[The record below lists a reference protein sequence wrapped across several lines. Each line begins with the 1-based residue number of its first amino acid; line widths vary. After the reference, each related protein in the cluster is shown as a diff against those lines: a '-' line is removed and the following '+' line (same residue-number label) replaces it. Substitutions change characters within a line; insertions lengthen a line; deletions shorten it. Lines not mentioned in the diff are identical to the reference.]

1 MRLHPRTLPQR
12 STNLNLFDEFGNPVS
27 GFGAAGAP
35 PAPSIDGWKHLRTGK
50 VRDLYTNDSGEI
62 LLVASDRI
70 SAFDWVLPTTIPNKG
85 AILTQLSLFW
95 FELLADIVPNH
106 IISDDVPVSVAD
118 RAVIVQPLE
127 MFAIECVARGYLT
140 GSGLTEYTT
149 SQAVCGNPLPA
160 GLLDGSQLAASIF
173 TPATKAE
180 IGDHDINIDF
190 DHAAKIVGT
199 GQAAELRD
207 LTIRL
212 YDTAADFAHSRGIIL
227 ADTKFEFGINM
238 AGEITL
244 GDEALTPDSSRFWE
258 SDGWAPGKSQPSF
271 DKQFVRDWLTAS
283 GWDKESTPP
292 ELPAEIVEKTAA
304 RYEQAF
310 ERITGSKF

>member
-1 MRLHPRTLPQR
+1 M
-12 STNLNLFDEFGNPVS
+12 S
-27 GFGAAGAP
+27 GFGVAGPP
-35 PAPSIDGWKHLRTGK
+35 PAPSIKGWTHLRTGK
-50 VRDLYTNDSGEI
+50 VRDLYSNDSGEI

-106 IISDDVPVSVAD
+106 VISDEVPESVAD

-140 GSGLTEYTT
+140 GSGLVEYNTN
-149 SQAVCGNPLPA
+149 QEVCGNPLPA
-160 GLLDGSQLAASIF
+160 GLLDGSALPASIF

-180 IGDHDINIDF
+180 VGDHDINIDF
-190 DHAAKIVGT
+190 QSASKIVGAE
-199 GQAAELRD
+199 AAEDLRR
-207 LTIRL
+207 LTLAL
-212 YDTAADFAHSRGIIL
+212 YDTAADFARGRGIIL

-283 GWDKESTPP
+283 GWDKKSAPP
-292 ELPAEIVEKTAA
+292 ELPAEIVAKTAA
-304 RYEQAF
+304 RYQDAY

>member
-1 MRLHPRTLPQR
+1 M
-12 STNLNLFDEFGNPVS
+12 S
-27 GFGAAGAP
+27 GFGVAGPP
-35 PAPSIDGWKHLRTGK
+35 PAPSIEGWKHLRTGK
-50 VRDLYTNDSGEI
+50 VRDLYSNDSGEI

-106 IISDDVPVSVAD
+106 IISDEVPEAVAD

-140 GSGLTEYTT
+140 GSGLVEYNTN
-149 SQAVCGNPLPA
+149 QEVCGNPLPA
-160 GLLDGSQLAASIF
+160 GLLDGSALPASIF

-190 DHAAKIVGT
+190 QSAAKIVGAE
-199 GQAAELRD
+199 AAEDLRR
-207 LTIRL
+207 LTLKL
-212 YDTAADFAHSRGIIL
+212 YDTAAEFALGRGIIL

-283 GWDKESTPP
+283 GWDKKSPPP
-292 ELPAEIVEKTAA
+292 ELPSEVVEKTAE
-304 RYEQAF
+304 RYNSAF

>member
-1 MRLHPRTLPQR
+1 
-12 STNLNLFDEFGNPVS
+12 VS
-27 GFGAAGAP
+27 GFGVAGAP
-35 PAPSIDGWKHLRTGK
+35 PAPSIEGWNHLRTGK
-50 VRDLYTNDSGEI
+50 VRDLYSNESGEI
-62 LLVASDRI
+62 LLVASNRI

-106 IISDDVPVSVAD
+106 VISDDVPESVAD
-118 RAVIVQPLE
+118 RAIIVQPLE

-140 GSGLTEYTT
+140 GSGLVEYKEN
-149 SQAVCGNPLPA
+149 QAVCGNVLPA
-160 GLLDGSQLAASIF
+160 GLLDGSALPASIF

-190 DHAAKIVGT
+190 ASAAKIVGAEA
-199 GQAAELRD
+199 AAELKD
-207 LTIRL
+207 LTLKL
-212 YDTAADFAHSRGIIL
+212 YDTAAEFAQGRGIIL

-258 SDGWAPGKSQPSF
+258 ADGWAPGKSQPSF
-271 DKQFVRDWLTAS
+271 DKQFVRDWLTSS
-283 GWDKESTPP
+283 GWDKKSPPP
-292 ELPAEIVEKTAA
+292 ELPNEIVEKTAE
-304 RYEQAF
+304 RYHSAY
-310 ERITGSKF
+310 ERITGSTF

>member
-1 MRLHPRTLPQR
+1 M
-12 STNLNLFDEFGNPVS
+12 S
-27 GFGAAGAP
+27 GFGVAGPP
-35 PAPSIDGWKHLRTGK
+35 PAPSIEGWKHLRTGK
-50 VRDLYTNDSGEI
+50 VRDLYSNDSGEI

-106 IISDDVPVSVAD
+106 IISDEVPEAVAD

-140 GSGLTEYTT
+140 GSGLVEYNTN
-149 SQAVCGNPLPA
+149 QEVCGNPLPA
-160 GLLDGSQLAASIF
+160 GLLDGSALPASIF

-180 IGDHDINIDF
+180 IGDHDINVDF
-190 DHAAKIVGT
+190 QSAVKIVGAE
-199 GQAAELRD
+199 AAEDLRR
-207 LTIRL
+207 LTLKL
-212 YDTAADFAHSRGIIL
+212 YDPAAEFGLGRGIIL

-271 DKQFVRDWLTAS
+271 DKQFVRDWLTSS
-283 GWDKESTPP
+283 GWDKKSPPP
-292 ELPAEIVEKTAA
+292 ELPSEVVDKTAE
-304 RYEQAF
+304 RYNSAF